1 MKEVDHSHDEDRDL
15 HDRLAKLASAIE
27 KKQSE
32 SVASDQKAARQ
43 DAMGGETGKAM
54 SLGFRILAELVGGV
68 VVGALI
74 GWQID
79 QWTGWSPLFL
89 IVFLGLGL
97 VAGFMN
103 MMKAAA
109 GTNRLGQ
116 K

>member
-1 MKEVDHSHDEDRDL
+1 MNEVDHSHDDDRDL
-15 HDRLAKLASAIE
+15 QDRLAKLASAIE
-27 KKQSE
+27 KKQAE
-32 SVASDQKAARQ
+32 SAKSDREAVQQAAV
-43 DAMGGETGKAM
+43 GGETGKAM

-74 GWQID
+74 GWQVD

-97 VAGFMN
+97 AAGFMN

-109 GTNRLGQ
+109 GTNRR
-116 K
+116 